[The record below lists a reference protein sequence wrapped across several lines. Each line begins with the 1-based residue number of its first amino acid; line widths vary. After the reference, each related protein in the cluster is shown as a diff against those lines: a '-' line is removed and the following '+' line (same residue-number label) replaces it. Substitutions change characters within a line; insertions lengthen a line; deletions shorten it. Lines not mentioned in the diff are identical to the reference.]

1 MSPRSGCSHD
11 ASCWRRSGR
20 RGSHVAPTGA
30 PAELGTW
37 SVVRSD
43 GMGREHGDGALG
55 RGQLLNQSRGRRKES
70 PAVGGVVLSPRGPR
84 RGQPAAVAK
93 GAGGGSRGNP
103 PPGGR
108 VLYGCARPASQR
120 VGSGR
125 KHSGQ
130 GAGAP
135 GRRGQRL
142 PRADLPSGAGSPPY
156 VREYTEQDV
165 SRVTVVLQSFH
176 LWSCKNNIH
185 RMLSR

>member
-135 GRRGQRL
+135 GPASSTGRLAVRGRLSSVCPGVHRARRVEGHSS
-142 PRADLPSGAGSPPY
+142 ATVLPS
-156 VREYTEQDV
+156 VE
-165 SRVTVVLQSFH
+165 L
-176 LWSCKNNIH
+176 
-185 RMLSR
+185 